1 MIRRLLSRA
10 TAAPCATVQSP
21 GGADRGALSL
31 SYAVILPIV
40 LLFIMIVIQASFWF
54 LAREAALAAARQGAD
69 AARVLGGSP
78 EAGRAAALA
87 FARHSGA
94 GYLLDP
100 GVSTGG
106 STASTVAVTVTGHVP
121 TFVPGLVVHV
131 SETAQAPVEEF
142 QP

>member
-1 MIRRLLSRA
+1 MIGRPPPRV
-10 TAAPCATVQSP
+10 TAPPP
-21 GGADRGALSL
+21 GDTDRGALSL

-40 LLFIMIVIQASFWF
+40 LMFIAIVIQASFWF
-54 LAREAALAAARQGAD
+54 LARQAALAAARQGAD

-78 EAGRAAALA
+78 AAGRAAALA
-87 FARHSGA
+87 FAQHSGA

-100 GVSTGG
+100 GASTGG
-106 STASTVAVTVTGHVP
+106 SSASTVAVTVTGHVP

>member
-1 MIRRLLSRA
+1 MIRRPSRRA
-10 TAAPCATVQSP
+10 TAPPP
-21 GGADRGALSL
+21 GEADRGALSL

-40 LLFIMIVIQASFWF
+40 LMFIMIVIQASFWF

-69 AARVLGGSP
+69 AARVLGASP
-78 EAGRAAALA
+78 AARPAAAQAAALA
-87 FARHSGA
+87 FAEHSGA

-100 GVSTGG
+100 WASTKG
-106 STASTVAVTVTGHVP
+106 STASTMTVTVTGHVP

>member
-1 MIRRLLSRA
+1 MIGRPPPRV
-10 TAAPCATVQSP
+10 TAQPP
-21 GGADRGALSL
+21 GDTDRGALSL
-31 SYAVILPIV
+31 SYAVILPVV
-40 LLFIMIVIQASFWF
+40 LLFIAIVIQASFWF
-54 LAREAALAAARQGAD
+54 LARQAALAAARQGAD

-87 FARHSGA
+87 FAQHSGA

-106 STASTVAVTVTGHVP
+106 STSFTVAVTVTGHVP

>member
-1 MIRRLLSRA
+1 MTWPPPRRI
-10 TAAPCATVQSP
+10 APTP
-21 GGADRGALSL
+21 RGTERGALSL

-40 LLFIMIVIQASFWF
+40 LLFIMLVIQASFWF

-100 GVSTGG
+100 GVSMGG
-106 STASTVAVTVTGHVP
+106 STASTVAVTVTGRVP
-121 TFVPGLVVHV
+121 SFVPGLVVDV

>member
-1 MIRRLLSRA
+1 MIRRPPRA
-10 TAAPCATVQSP
+10 TARPL
-21 GGADRGALSL
+21 GDADRGALSL

-69 AARVLGGSP
+69 AARVLGASP
-78 EAGRAAALA
+78 AAGPAAAMA

-100 GVSTGG
+100 SVSTSG
-106 STASTVAVTVTGHVP
+106 STPSTVSVTVYGHVP
-121 TFVPGLVVHV
+121 TFVPGLVVRV

>member
-1 MIRRLLSRA
+1 MIWRPPPRGIAQPPRD
-10 TAAPCATVQSP
+10 TE
-21 GGADRGALSL
+21 RGALSL

-40 LLFIMIVIQASFWF
+40 LLFIMLVIQASFWY

-100 GVSTGG
+100 GVSTAG
-106 STASTVAVTVTGHVP
+106 STTSTVAVTVTGRVP
-121 TFVPGLVVHV
+121 SFVPGLVVDV